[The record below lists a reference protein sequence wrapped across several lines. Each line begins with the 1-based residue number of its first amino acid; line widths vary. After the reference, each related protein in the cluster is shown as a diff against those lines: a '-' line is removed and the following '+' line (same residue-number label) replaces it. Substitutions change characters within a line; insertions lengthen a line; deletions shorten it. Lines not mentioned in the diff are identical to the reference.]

1 MLETVMRKLRL
12 DFVSCA
18 KFDLKILNRSHL
30 PLQFLPYLMHPQGLN
45 QILKLWD
52 HRSGRSLPPPLLF
65 VFLITWTSSKE
76 RNSSGPDQTYWRM
89 TS

>member
-45 QILKLWD
+45 VNVVRKWIFEF
-52 HRSGRSLPPPLLF
+52 RSQL
-65 VFLITWTSSKE
+65 VK
-76 RNSSGPDQTYWRM
+76 Y
-89 TS
+89 